1 MAQSRI
7 ELSPLALFD
16 PVSDPTSLGPRWK
29 AWKRRFETYI
39 AALGVTDDTQKRA
52 LLLYQA
58 GQATQDIFDTLTD
71 TGEANNYKKAME
83 KLDAYFTP
91 KKNVDYE
98 IFKFRTAVQLPN
110 ETVDQFA
117 TRLRKLAQTCSFT
130 DPDIEIKSAIIQ
142 HCTSKRLRRFA
153 FIETDVSL
161 ANLLAKARAL
171 EASEIQATGIENTF
185 ASMGITEETT
195 NKISVRR
202 KPRSASQPNKQQ
214 NNPSTD
220 PKSNTCG
227 HCGRKW
233 PHKNNQCPAKGKVCS
248 KCGKANHFA
257 AVCRSKPKQEVAP
270 KTHQSVH
277 TVSQANESSSEDEY
291 LFTLKPNADTN
302 KAPIA
307 NIKMND
313 IPVTMMVDTGASIDI
328 IDESTYNRMQ
338 KVTKIPLHRSNT
350 RVFAYGSPTQLPVVG
365 KFQATLESSQKIT
378 VSEVHVVQGHY
389 GCLLSYQSATTLGL
403 IHVKVNRVEEQLK
416 SSHEQLL
423 AEFAHLFEGIGE
435 LKDFEVKLHI
445 DQDVPPVAQPAR
457 RIPFHMRKKVSAALA
472 QLEQQGII
480 EKVQGPTPF
489 VSPLVVIPKKDG
501 EVRLCVDMRMANK
514 AIQRERHPTPTV
526 DDLIHAM
533 NGAKIFS
540 KLDLRAGYHQL
551 TLAEESR
558 YITTF
563 ATHKGLRRYRKLN
576 FGTSSASEIFQQAI
590 HDQIRDIPNV
600 INMSDDVIVY
610 GKTQAEHDS
619 TLRAVFQRFSERGL
633 TLNKEKCKFNQDKLT
648 FFGFVFSSAG
658 ISPDPVKVEAIH
670 NAPPPT
676 TAKDVRSFLGL
687 ATYCSKFIRNFSD
700 LTQPLRDLTKKHAT
714 FRWTSQHAKSFQAV
728 KSALE
733 SSTVMA
739 YFDQNKE
746 TELVTDASPTGLSA
760 ILSQKSADQDDR
772 RIVSYI
778 SRSLTDVEKKYS
790 QTEREALAIVWAI
803 ERLNLYLYGA
813 RFTLMTD
820 CKPVEM
826 ILNNPM
832 SRPPARIER
841 WNLRLQDYD
850 FDIQYIKGLDN
861 PSDFLSRHHPTSTN
875 VHTDEFAAVSAKY
888 LNFLVS
894 HAVPK
899 AMTLS
904 QIQDATKSDKTLQ
917 HLTHVIQTN
926 QWNFINKHDHDPE
939 ISKAEIQAFS
949 KIRDELSIAEDSGII
964 LRGSRIVLPNSL
976 RQKAIEIAHEGHQG
990 VVKTKRLLREKV
1002 WFPGID
1008 NLVQQNIETCIPCQ
1022 ATGSKSKPEPL
1033 EMTDLPPEV
1042 WHTVNIDFCGPFPGG
1057 EYLLVVIDAYSR
1069 FPEVEIVS
1077 STSSKVTIPKLER
1090 IFATH
1095 GLPQFVMSDNG
1106 PLFPGQEFH
1115 QFMKELGA
1123 THKPSSPLW
1132 PQGNAEVERF
1142 M

>member
-1 MAQSRI
+1 
-7 ELSPLALFD
+7 
-16 PVSDPTSLGPRWK
+16 
-29 AWKRRFETYI
+29 
-39 AALGVTDDTQKRA
+39 
-52 LLLYQA
+52 
-58 GQATQDIFDTLTD
+58 
-71 TGEANNYKKAME
+71 
-83 KLDAYFTP
+83 
-91 KKNVDYE
+91 
-98 IFKFRTAVQLPN
+98 
-110 ETVDQFA
+110 
-117 TRLRKLAQTCSFT
+117 
-130 DPDIEIKSAIIQ
+130 
-142 HCTSKRLRRFA
+142 
-153 FIETDVSL
+153 
-161 ANLLAKARAL
+161 
-171 EASEIQATGIENTF
+171 
-185 ASMGITEETT
+185 
-195 NKISVRR
+195 
-202 KPRSASQPNKQQ
+202 
-214 NNPSTD
+214 
-220 PKSNTCG
+220 
-227 HCGRKW
+227 
-233 PHKNNQCPAKGKVCS
+233 
-248 KCGKANHFA
+248 
-257 AVCRSKPKQEVAP
+257 
-270 KTHQSVH
+270 
-277 TVSQANESSSEDEY
+277 
-291 LFTLKPNADTN
+291 
-302 KAPIA
+302 
-307 NIKMND
+307 
-313 IPVTMMVDTGASIDI
+313 
-328 IDESTYNRMQ
+328 
-338 KVTKIPLHRSNT
+338 
-350 RVFAYGSPTQLPVVG
+350 
-365 KFQATLESSQKIT
+365 
-378 VSEVHVVQGHY
+378 
-389 GCLLSYQSATTLGL
+389 
-403 IHVKVNRVEEQLK
+403 
-416 SSHEQLL
+416 
-423 AEFAHLFEGIGE
+423 
-435 LKDFEVKLHI
+435 
-445 DQDVPPVAQPAR
+445 
-457 RIPFHMRKKVSAALA
+457 
-472 QLEQQGII
+472 
-480 EKVQGPTPF
+480 
-489 VSPLVVIPKKDG
+489 
-501 EVRLCVDMRMANK
+501 MRMANK

-772 RIVSYI
+772 KIVSYI

-1095 GLPQFVMSDNG
+1095 GLPQFVKSDNG
-1106 PLFPGQEFH
+1106 PPFPGHEFY

-1142 M
+1142 MQPLEKAIRTANLEGQDWKRAIFKFLLNYRATPHSTTGHSPATLLFNRNIRTKLPHPVKENKSNMHQKLKEKDSKAKAKMKDHADEKSRAKTSAIVVGDIVLVRQSKENKLSTRYDPKPYKVVKRRGSRITVLRNGHYVTRNISFFKKLTGKVDDEIDSATETDYFDHDIDNGVSNEGENNARYPVRNRQPVQRYGQNIYS